1 MSDAPKPAKPAK
13 TAVTQAKNASKNTVK
28 AATLANQAGL
38 QNRDL
43 RLAVGTALI
52 TIGFQ
57 ELYQSARIAWKK
69 RQLRKDVE

>member
-1 MSDAPKPAKPAK
+1 MSDAPKPSKPAK
-13 TAVTQAKNASKNTVK
+13 TAAKQATHASKNAVK

-38 QNRDL
+38 QSRDL

-57 ELYQSARIAWKK
+57 ELYTAGRIAWKK